1 MKNAC
6 LILLLAFFL
15 IFSTK
20 LFGKNVNIDSV
31 NHYISLQNKYDH
43 QKEQRI
49 DMIKKTIVLC
59 NNDSNK
65 LYSLYS
71 ELYEEYRSYIYD
83 SAHVYVKKLIDIS
96 NKSGDNEKIISSKIK
111 LGFCYLSSGLFK
123 EAFDILSS
131 LNINSCSRDT
141 KIEYYL
147 CKSRLYYDLA
157 DYDNM
162 PELSEQYKIIGN
174 EIIDSALILLPPNT
188 YRYWM
193 TLGLKKMKTNDYEGA
208 IEGFLKMI
216 DCNGY
221 SKHDLAI
228 STSSIA
234 YVLRLQGKNND
245 AKEYLMKAAIA
256 DVESSTKET
265 VALRNLAQLLY
276 EDGDVTTAVNYI
288 RQALNDA
295 TFYNARHRQLEI
307 GSILPIIEGERIN
320 IIEKQRD
327 RVIMFIIFIS
337 VLVIL
342 LVVALVIIWK
352 SLKRLDAA
360 KLKIQST
367 NENLIEANRIKSE
380 YIGYFFN
387 QNAEYIEKFG
397 SFQRWVNKKV
407 ITKQYEDLK
416 NFPKQINLEKEREAL
431 FERFDKIFLNLFP
444 NFVEEFNKLLK
455 PEEQIHLQKGELL
468 NPEMR
473 IYALIRLGIDDNEKI
488 AHFLDYSVNTI
499 YAYKTKVKNKTL
511 YSSKEFKQKVLEI
524 KSY

>member
-1 MKNAC
+1 
-6 LILLLAFFL
+6 
-15 IFSTK
+15 
-20 LFGKNVNIDSV
+20 VNIDSV
-31 NHYISLQNKYDH
+31 NHYISLQSKYDQ
-43 QKEQRI
+43 QKEKRI
-49 DMIKKTIVLC
+49 EEIKKIIALNT
-59 NNDSNK
+59 NDSNE
-65 LYSLYS
+65 LYSMYCD
-71 ELYEEYRSYIYD
+71 LYEEYRSYIYD

-96 NKSGDNEKIISSKIK
+96 NESGNSEKIISSKIK

-131 LNINSCSRDT
+131 LNIDNCDRDT

-162 PELSEQYKIIGN
+162 PELSQQYKKIGN
-174 EIIDSALILLPPNT
+174 CIIDSALQLLPPNT

-193 TLGLKKMKTNDYEGA
+193 TLGLKKMKSDDYEGA

-216 DCNGY
+216 DCKGY

-234 YVLRLQGKNND
+234 YVLSLQGKKNE
-245 AKEYLMKAAIA
+245 AKEYLMRAAIA

-337 VLVIL
+337 VLLIL

-360 KLKIQST
+360 KLKIQSA
-367 NENLIEANRIKSE
+367 NEKLMEANRIKSE

-387 QNAEYIEKFG
+387 QNAEYIEKLG